1 MTTTVHLPSQLA
13 VDVLTAWS
21 PPAAFV
27 VPGVAVVLFAET
39 GPGARG

>member
-1 MTTTVHLPSQLA
+1 MTTTVHLPPQLA
-13 VDVLTAWS
+13 VDVLDARSRLT
-21 PPAAFV
+21 AFV

>member
-1 MTTTVHLPSQLA
+1 MTAAVHLPSQLA

-21 PPAAFV
+21 PPAAFG
-27 VPGVAVVLFAET
+27 VPDVGVALFAET